1 MTAPTGGGA
10 EATTAPGLDPTGL
23 DPTGPTEADP
33 TEPNPTGPTGIGPG
47 HDAGHAATA
56 GTGPVAAARPGPEWR
71 RLSPRMLA
79 VHPVQETLR
88 ALPALLAVLVA
99 GRSSGHSAP
108 WALAGVAVTVGLGI
122 LRWATTSYQVS
133 ADQVQ
138 VRRGFLRR
146 RVVSIP
152 RDRVRTV
159 DLTAHPLH
167 RLLRL
172 SRITIG
178 TGQSDRK
185 EGLRLDGLTSDEAVR
200 LRTELLHRTAQPT
213 ARPSAGSS
221 APSRVGSPA
230 VPPVPAQQ
238 TAASGTPD
246 SSAPGSFSLGSPAPA
261 LSGVPVPASTP
272 WEPGETVLASLRPG
286 WVRYGPFTLSGL
298 VTIGIVFG
306 FLYRIVSEAHLDP
319 GRLGPLRAIGHQLQ
333 RVPLGVAV
341 TEVVL
346 AAIVLVAVASTLGY
360 VIAFWSFR
368 LSRQDSGTLHVARGL
383 LTTRAT
389 TLEERRLRGVELSE
403 PLLLRAVRGGRC
415 IAIATGL
422 RVGRGAER
430 GGSLLLPPA
439 PVREARR
446 VATAVLGDAEPM
458 TVTLRAHGPRARRRR
473 YIRALTLAAIVPA
486 GLALLWGLADWPGW
500 APLVGLLTLPAGAL
514 LAADRYRSLGHALTA
529 GHLVVRQGSVVR
541 RRCAL
546 ARDGIIGWHLHQ
558 SVFQRRAGLV
568 TVIATT
574 AAGRQRYTLPDVDV
588 NASASLVDSATP
600 ELLTPFLV
608 R

>member
-1 MTAPTGGGA
+1 MTAPTGPDAGPFTAAGP
-10 EATTAPGLDPTGL
+10 TAPAPTGVSA
-23 DPTGPTEADP
+23 PP
-33 TEPNPTGPTGIGPG
+33 
-47 HDAGHAATA
+47 
-56 GTGPVAAARPGPEWR
+56 GPVATGGAPANQVAGAPANQVAGAPGHVAGLAAPPGPVAGAPPGPPGPEWR

-88 ALPALLAVLVA
+88 ALPALVAVLAA
-99 GRSSGHSAP
+99 GSQSGHSGP
-108 WALAGVAVTVGLGI
+108 WTLVGVAVTVGLGV

-133 ADQVQ
+133 EDQVQ
-138 VRRGFLRR
+138 VRRGFIRR

-167 RLLRL
+167 RLLGL

-185 EGLRLDGLTSDEAVR
+185 EGLRLDGLSAGEAVR
-200 LRTELLHRTAQPT
+200 LRAELLHRA
-213 ARPSAGSS
+213 AA
-221 APSRVGSPA
+221 PA
-230 VPPVPAQQ
+230 VPAQSPPGIPFPV
-238 TAASGTPD
+238 
-246 SSAPGSFSLGSPAPA
+246 SAPPAAARPGRSVPAPA
-261 LSGVPVPASTP
+261 PAA
-272 WEPGETVLASLRPG
+272 PGETVLASLRPG

-298 VTIGIVFG
+298 VTLGIVFG
-306 FLYRIVSEAHLDP
+306 FLYRMVSEAHFDP
-319 GRLGPLRAIGHQLQ
+319 GRLGPLRAIGHQLL

-341 TEVVL
+341 AEVVL
-346 AAIVLVAVASTLGY
+346 AAIVLVALASTLGY
-360 VIAFWSFR
+360 VVAFWAFR
-368 LSRQDSGTLHVARGL
+368 LSRQDSATLHVTRGL

-403 PLLLRAVRGGRC
+403 PLLLRAVRGARC

-439 PVREARR
+439 PRREARR
-446 VATAVLGDAEPM
+446 VAAEVLGDPEPM
-458 TVTLRAHGPRARRRR
+458 SVALRPHGPRARGRR
-473 YIRALTLAAIVPA
+473 YVRALALAATVPA
-486 GLALLWGLADWPGW
+486 GLGLLWEFAGWPAW
-500 APLVGLLTLPAGAL
+500 APLVGLLALPAGAL
-514 LAADRYRSLGHALTA
+514 LAADRYRSLGHAITA

-546 ARDGIIGWHLHQ
+546 ARDGIIGWHLRQ
-558 SVFQRRAGLV
+558 SIFQRRAGLV

-574 AAGRQRYTLPDVDV
+574 AAGRQRYVLLDVDV
-588 NASASLVDSATP
+588 DRSASLVDTATP
-600 ELLTPFLV
+600 ELLAPFLV